1 MAFRGDVLR
10 SAGARCLDVA
20 VQRSGELGM
29 LGSESGSM
37 PRYGDVLCVGW
48 IAIAAAGCSVPDLK
62 IVEAREDQAMTG
74 FVPRELP
81 DASSDGTGR
90 QDNNSDAGR
99 NGQNTGSTAGRA
111 GAGRAAG
118 GATGSAGT
126 AGAAPSGSGGTVG
139 TVGTMAA
146 GGTSGSGVVDAGMG
160 RGVDAGPPSVNMPAP
175 DEPNPCLVWMKV
187 SSLDRAP
194 ENAVQGGLETTAGIQ
209 SRQYVCRVQPPGL
222 AYSVLGKAIFGNG
235 CLAAFRVDGAMKVHN
250 QQNGSPFEVLT
261 AGPGCT
267 FTWQKG
273 DNTSVPSSV
282 LDLSDPPGRKLYACH
297 GDFQGP
303 LSSGLQ
309 LGGVQ
314 GAADMP
320 PRYECWFE
328 SYVSPMQ
335 PQNPATFEVLV
346 QAP

>member
-1 MAFRGDVLR
+1 
-10 SAGARCLDVA
+10 
-20 VQRSGELGM
+20 
-29 LGSESGSM
+29 M
-37 PRYGDVLCVGW
+37 PRCGYYGYSDLFCAGW
-48 IAIAAAGCSVPDLK
+48 IALAAAGCSVPDLK
-62 IVEAREDQAMTG
+62 IVEVRDDEAMTG

-81 DASSDGTGR
+81 DASVDGTGR
-90 QDNNSDAGR
+90 QENNSDAGR

-126 AGAAPSGSGGTVG
+126 AGAATSGTSGTGATGASTGTVAG
-139 TVGTMAA
+139 
-146 GGTSGSGVVDAGMG
+146 GGTSGSGPVDAGMG
-160 RGVDAGPPSVNMPAP
+160 MLVDAGAPPVNMPAP

-222 AYSVLGKAIFGNG
+222 AEPVLGKAIFGNG
-235 CLAAFRVDGAMKVHN
+235 CLAAYKVDGAMKVHN

-261 AGPGCT
+261 VGPGCT
-267 FTWQKG
+267 FTWQRA
-273 DNTSVPSSV
+273 DNTSVPSGV